1 MFDKYCIRRITKTL
15 FMVELD
21 LHMLT
26 DLDTFHHSRIVF
38 LKTHIKCNFERGLFG
53 GSHQRFLKALD
64 KLE

>member
-1 MFDKYCIRRITKTL
+1 
-15 FMVELD
+15 MVELD

-26 DLDTFHHSRIVF
+26 DLDIFHHSRIVY